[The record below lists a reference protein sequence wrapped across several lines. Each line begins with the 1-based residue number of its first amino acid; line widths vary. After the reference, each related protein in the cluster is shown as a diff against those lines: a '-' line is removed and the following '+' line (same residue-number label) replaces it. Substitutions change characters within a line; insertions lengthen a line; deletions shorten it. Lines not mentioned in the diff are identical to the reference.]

1 MKFDRDF
8 FQSLSFRVMTPSD
21 REGFA
26 GCNSPVPLIADSGEF
41 LVIVDGCYAEIYN
54 ADDIENCSGPSVQ
67 IDNIC
72 DLPYS
77 WENTIDLGSGLYD
90 QRPGDPEYFASDL

>member
-1 MKFDRDF
+1 MFDRAF
-8 FQSLSFRVMTPSD
+8 FKSLSFRVMNSFD

-26 GCNSPVPLIADSGEF
+26 GCTSPVPLIADTGEF

-72 DLPYS
+72 DLPY
-77 WENTIDLGSGLYD
+77 
-90 QRPGDPEYFASDL
+90 